1 MSMSSFLNLV
11 LRENL
16 CDSPFV
22 SSVPQK
28 RIAPA
33 VGAALIGG
41 GVALAN
47 GIGSLVSQ
55 ADTNKTNEWIA
66 KQNAQSQR
74 ETNEMNY
81 RIAQEGNRWN
91 QTMMREQN
99 EFNERM
105 YERQLYEN
113 SPQRQVELLKAAG
126 LNPAS
131 QFGNVTPAGQLSS
144 ADAKSY
150 ERAQMVAPQLNYR
163 KEPLDFSGVGNS
175 VGSAINTYMQTKMLN
190 ANVKN
195 TEATTQNINVQTEKE
210 RKSMQ
215 SYLNFLEA
223 QSKKEGI
230 QGEIARRELSFFND
244 SYQARLDLLHGDGM
258 IQRKNLIM
266 LDKQI
271 EGVALDNTLKEI
283 QNAFQN
289 QLNEKQLQQMDAT
302 LSQIHAQ
309 IGLINA
315 NKLLTDEQR
324 LHEIEKKVGQTIENG
339 LKGIDFKI
347 KEETKDYVMND
358 VKNRSY
364 ILGKE
369 AKNWV
374 SGERLRRLTSII
386 PFTSQTSKALF

>member
-1 MSMSSFLNLV
+1 MSSFLNLV

-16 CDSPFV
+16 CGSPFV

-81 RIAQEGNRWN
+81 RIASEANQWNRSL
-91 QTMMREQN
+91 MREQN
-99 EFNERM
+99 EYNEM
-105 YERQLYEN
+105 MWNKQNAYN
-113 SPQRQVELLKAAG
+113 SPQAQVERLKAAG
-126 LNPAS
+126 INPSLGLGQVQPAS
-131 QFGNVTPAGQLSS
+131 QLTS
-144 ADAKSY
+144 ADAKSF
-150 ERAQMVAPQLNYR
+150 ERAQMVAPQINYHQN
-163 KEPLDFSGVGNS
+163 PLDFSGLGNS

-195 TEATTQNINVQTEKE
+195 TEAQTQNINIQTEKD

-215 SYLNFLEA
+215 SYLDFLTA
-223 QSKKEGI
+223 QAKKEGI
-230 QGEIARRELSFFND
+230 QGEIAKRELSFFND
-244 SYQARLDLLHGDGM
+244 SYQARLDLLHGDSQ
-258 IQRKNLIM
+258 IQRKNLDM
-266 LDKQI
+266 LDNQI
-271 EGVALDNTLKEI
+271 EGVKLDNTLKEI
-283 QNAFQN
+283 MNAFQKD
-289 QLNEKQLQQMDAT
+289 LNDKQLAQMDAT

-324 LHEIEKKVGQTIENG
+324 LHEIEKKVGTSIENG
-339 LKGIDFKI
+339 LKGVEKDI
-347 KEETKDYVMND
+347 KEQTKDYIIND

-374 SGERLRRLTSII
+374 SGERLRRLSSII
-386 PFTSQTSKALF
+386 PFTSTTSKALF